1 MKSIMLVAVLA
12 GGILVF
18 SGCGFHLR
26 GSSGFDFTFVH
37 IKSESANKITQG
49 VGLRMIEEGVQIV
62 PTANAAQ
69 AVLYLRNEAIDRR
82 VLTVSSI
89 SGQQVEYE
97 LNYRVEMEVQKPD
110 GTVLLEKQQLSLLRD
125 YIFDETAVL
134 AMWAEDEMLREDMF
148 RDIVAQIIRR
158 LQVLKLGKVELTKI
172 VFDGIKTKYITGDSI
187 MIDIIEKTARKAP
200 VDIWLSLSIGESTWF
215 VTPSKKE
222 GQIWQLSQK
231 PLPLQRNVS
240 AEQTRHRVL
249 DITVPPDLVGKYTLR
264 AVYTEEGIKLDL
276 NNLSSMMRSTMA
288 EGKLIFN
295 D

>member
-172 VFDGIKTKYITGDSI
+172 VFDGIKTKYVTGDSI
-187 MIDIIEKTARKAP
+187 MIDIMKDKYGNLAKNHCLYNAMFPQNKRAT
-200 VDIWLSLSIGESTWF
+200 
-215 VTPSKKE
+215 
-222 GQIWQLSQK
+222 
-231 PLPLQRNVS
+231 VS
-240 AEQTRHRVL
+240 
-249 DITVPPDLVGKYTLR
+249 
-264 AVYTEEGIKLDL
+264 
-276 NNLSSMMRSTMA
+276 
-288 EGKLIFN
+288 
-295 D
+295 